1 VGRFA
6 APVLAAALALGAAWA
21 LFSAERPPPPLRP
34 GQPAPDFSLPAL
46 SGGERGLL
54 APGQRLVLVNFWATW
69 CKPCEEEMPAMQRL
83 WQALA
88 PEGFE
93 LLAVSVDAGRA
104 EVEAFRERLALGFPI
119 LLDPGKQV
127 AARYQTFRFPE
138 SFLVDARGVLVA
150 RYVGPRR
157 WDAPEYRARLR
168 RLLAEFAADRYD
180 SPPRPITAGATAG
193 GWGAGEFPHRAR
205 HRDVGP
211 GRGCL
216 GQRSGAAH
224 LVAAAGGSLR
234 VAAAH

>member
-1 VGRFA
+1 VGRVA
-6 APVLAAALALGAAWA
+6 APVAAALALGAAWA

-34 GQPAPDFSLPAL
+34 GQPAPDFSLPTL
-46 SGGERGLL
+46 SGGERGLQ

-83 WQALA
+83 WQSLA

-168 RLLAEFAADRYD
+168 RLLAESAADRYD
-180 SPPRPITAGATAG
+180 SPPRPDAGRNRG
-193 GWGAGEFPHRAR
+193 VESWGISAS
-205 HRDVGP
+205 
-211 GRGCL
+211 
-216 GQRSGAAH
+216 RSP
-224 LVAAAGGSLR
+224 S
-234 VAAAH
+234 